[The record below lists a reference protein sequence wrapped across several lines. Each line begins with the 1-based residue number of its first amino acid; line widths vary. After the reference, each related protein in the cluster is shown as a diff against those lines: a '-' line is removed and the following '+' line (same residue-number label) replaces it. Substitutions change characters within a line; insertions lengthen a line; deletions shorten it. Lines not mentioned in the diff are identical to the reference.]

1 MYSMGASF
9 WEERKIFQN
18 QRDFSLFYA
27 AVKGIARFTNQQGY
41 CPFFMGA
48 RHVLVIGSDFH
59 YNPSMFEWRFRITPG
74 IIPQPFLETAY
85 FAGWGRIP
93 RLTQTVVNESDLFVR
108 SDSISSGTIHVP
120 MIHPPLGVV
129 MESTESLLSRQEP
142 YFLVKELAR
151 GSLGRFYRRLL
162 DWQMLGFLQ
171 PENMKERLSRLARR
185 FANVIVENVFSREIE
200 QEFVS
205 LLDELTLLIIAES
218 KEFTE
223 QSLTWRTRNHTRLP
237 LILGIGMNTK
247 RFDSLHELGTCKKLL
262 EDSFHV
268 VLPLPTWR
276 DLETQPDTFNWEK
289 LEKQL
294 VDPLR
299 FGFQIVLGPLISFS
313 LDTFPEWLLPRLSEE
328 GYFESRATRFVNT
341 MALRYGYLAHSWIL
355 ANRFM
360 DQSLKE
366 LPPERSLAL
375 IRMLAGQM
383 RSRGIAA
390 PIIVGIDQP
399 WGEYALQRTPDW
411 EQVQIAEALMG
422 CQDIDTFLL
431 EMNFGRG
438 DHLTLPRDPMTIG
451 NMVDQWSFLG
461 KKVYVSFS
469 VPSAGSLLGISQ
481 THTPEL
487 QWSEELQKIWTE
499 MMLLAL
505 LGKRT
510 VRGIFWSCL
519 QDPIA
524 FPPSPTESHYGL
536 LNAQQTWKSAFK
548 HFATA
553 RKNLLR

>member
-1 MYSMGASF
+1 M
-9 WEERKIFQN
+9 
-18 QRDFSLFYA
+18 
-27 AVKGIARFTNQQGY
+27 
-41 CPFFMGA
+41 
-48 RHVLVIGSDFH
+48 LVIGGDFH
-59 YNPSMFEWRFRITPG
+59 YNPSMFEWHFRITPG
-74 IIPQPFLETAY
+74 IIPQPFLEIAY

-93 RLTQTVVNESDLFVR
+93 RLTQTIVKEGDVLVR
-108 SDSISSGTIHVP
+108 SDSISSGTVHVP
-120 MIHPPLGVV
+120 MIHSPLGVV
-129 MESTESLLSRQEP
+129 MESTESLLSRTEP

-151 GSLGRFYRRLL
+151 GSLGRFYRRLF

-171 PENMKERLSRLARR
+171 PREMKEQLSRLARR
-185 FANVIVENVFSREIE
+185 FANAIVANVFTSEIE

-205 LLDELTLLIIAES
+205 ILDELALLIVDAN
-218 KEFTE
+218 KEFAE
-223 QSLTWRTRNHTRLP
+223 QSLTWRTRNNTRLP
-237 LILGIGMNTK
+237 MILGIRMNAK
-247 RFDSLHELGTCKKLL
+247 HFDSLHDLSLCLKRL

-268 VLPLPTWR
+268 VLPMPTWR
-276 DLETQPDTFNWEK
+276 DLETRPDTFDWEQ
-289 LEKQL
+289 LEKHL

-299 FGFQIVLGPLISFS
+299 FGLQIVLGPLISFS

-328 GYFESRATRFVNT
+328 GYFESRATRFVN
-341 MALRYGYLAHSWIL
+341 ALTERYGYLAHNWIL
-355 ANRFM
+355 ANRFV
-360 DQSLKE
+360 DQSLEKI
-366 LPPERSLAL
+366 PPERSLAMV
-375 IRMLAGQM
+375 RMLAGQM
-383 RSRGIAA
+383 RSRGIVA

-438 DHLTLPRDPMTIG
+438 DHLTLPRDPMTVG

-469 VPSAGSLLGISQ
+469 IPSAGSPLGISQ
-481 THTPEL
+481 TRTPEL

-499 MMLLAL
+499 TMLLVF

-510 VRGIFWSCL
+510 VRGIFWSCM
-519 QDPIA
+519 QDPVVSQ
-524 FPPSPTESHYGL
+524 PSPTESHYGL
-536 LNAQQTWKSAFK
+536 LNAQQSLKSAFK